1 MFTDRQLKCFII
13 EAEKFEDALSSLS
26 QRLCVYRA
34 CCKEYQLAIVPS
46 LNIIIKLAKF
56 SNISIMLTGRK
67 YLMMPST
74 HFICG
79 YLASDIR

>member
-1 MFTDRQLKCFII
+1 M
-13 EAEKFEDALSSLS
+13 
-26 QRLCVYRA
+26 YRDG
-34 CCKEYQLAIVPS
+34 CKEYQLAIVPS

-67 YLMMPST
+67 YLMTPST